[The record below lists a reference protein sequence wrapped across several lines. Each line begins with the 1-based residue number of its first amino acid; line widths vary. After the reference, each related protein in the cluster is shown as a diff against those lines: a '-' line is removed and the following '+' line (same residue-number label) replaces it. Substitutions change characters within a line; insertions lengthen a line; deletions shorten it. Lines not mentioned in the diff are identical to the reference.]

1 MLDRFKNFMTNELH
15 IPANTKVLVAVSGG
29 IDSMV
34 LAYLFKQ
41 SDYEF
46 GIAHCNYQ
54 LRGAE
59 SDGDETHVREFA
71 GKNYIP
77 FFTKRFDTKAVA
89 NENGWSTQMAARE
102 LRYKWFEEI
111 REKNGYDLIAVAHHR
126 DDSVET
132 FLLNLIRGTGIAG
145 VQGIKVRYNKVI
157 RPLLFTDKEEITHY
171 SIVKKIAYREDQSNT
186 SLMYKRNRIRHQVI
200 PILKELN
207 PSLIDTILQNTAYL
221 TNVERVYLNEIER
234 QKEQLLHVKGD
245 EIYISIEGL
254 KVLNPAEAYLYE
266 FIKPFGFKKV
276 DDIIRNLDGE
286 SGKQFFSDTHRLI
299 KDRNELIISPI
310 SENDAEIEFFIQK
323 EDEKIEKPAQ
333 LKFKTLPIENFE
345 LKKSKNLAALD
356 FDKIEFPLTLRKWQ
370 KGDYFFPLGMKGKKK
385 LSDFFTDQKLS
396 LLEKENAWIL
406 CSGSEIIWVVN
417 QRLDDRFKVT
427 DNTKKVYLVELI
439 ETYGN

>member
-1 MLDRFKNFMTNELH
+1 MLDRFKNFMVNELDVSTSAK
-15 IPANTKVLVAVSGG
+15 ILVAVSGG

-34 LAYLFKQ
+34 LAWLFKQ
-41 SDYEF
+41 SDFEC

-54 LRGAE
+54 LRGVE
-59 SDGDETHVREFA
+59 SDRDETHVRDFA
-71 GKNYIP
+71 AKNFIP
-77 FFTKRFDTKAVA
+77 FYSKRFDTKAFA
-89 NENGWSTQMAARE
+89 DEKGWSIQMAARE
-102 LRYKWFEEI
+102 LRYEWFEKV
-111 REKNGYDLIAVAHHR
+111 REENGYDYIAVAHHR

-132 FLLNLIRGTGIAG
+132 FLLNLVRGTGIGG

-157 RPLLFTDKEEITHY
+157 RPLLFTNKEEITHF
-171 SIVKKIAYREDQSNT
+171 SIVHKIAYREDQSNT

-234 QKEQLLHVKGD
+234 EKKRLLKGKST
-245 EIYISIEGL
+245 EVYISIDEL
-254 KVLNPAEAYLYE
+254 KELNPLEAYLYE
-266 FIKPFGFKKV
+266 FLKPFGFKKV
-276 DDIIRNLDGE
+276 DDIIDNLDLE

-310 SENDAEIEFFIQK
+310 LENEATDRFLIQK
-323 EDEKIEKPAQ
+323 EDEKIEKPAKISFQ
-333 LKFKTLPIENFE
+333 TISIDDFE
-345 LKKSKNLAALD
+345 LKTSKNLASID

-396 LLEKENAWIL
+396 LLEKENTWIL
-406 CSGSEIIWVVN
+406 CSGTEIIWVVN

-427 DNTKKVYLVELI
+427 DNTKKVYLVEL
-439 ETYGN
+439 N